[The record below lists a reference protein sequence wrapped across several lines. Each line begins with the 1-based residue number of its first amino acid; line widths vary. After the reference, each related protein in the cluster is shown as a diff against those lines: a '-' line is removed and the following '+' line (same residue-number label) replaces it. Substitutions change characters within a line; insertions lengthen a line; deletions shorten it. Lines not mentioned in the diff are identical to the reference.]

1 MAKSAKSSDSYDP
14 TRTTN
19 GRFGKGNPGGPGA
32 PLGGLVAQLRAAL
45 LQSVTQA
52 DIREIGQGLVKL
64 AKNGDMPAIKML
76 LSYTVGAPTQAI
88 ATDTTAVD
96 AMEAANRLH
105 TAEQIAQLNLGF
117 REY

>member
-1 MAKSAKSSDSYDP
+1 
-14 TRTTN
+14 
-19 GRFGKGNPGGPGA
+19 
-32 PLGGLVAQLRAAL
+32 
-45 LQSVTQA
+45 
-52 DIREIGQGLVKL
+52 
-64 AKNGDMPAIKML
+64 MPAIKML